1 MNYLQVMNR
10 QLCGLIAREH
20 KPASKRRVNCWSGA
34 ALSLALSMFS
44 LSAGAQVDPPEGAC
58 RIDRIEVKD
67 INVIAASKG
76 MDANGAALA
85 FTLSRVADVALNAY
99 LTFGTGGVATGYSKF
114 QKAQRVFS
122 VTESAVS
129 GDSELPSFTLSAL
142 NKEVEDEVSSPQFI
156 TEACP
161 DDPECTVESTLNDL
175 ISIVLA
181 NPPNS
186 PDQLLVSVGGRK
198 VLPLPNARYPVTIFG
213 AEVDYRPDEDDD
225 FGYNSDL
232 LPQDAQS
239 QSFIGSTF
247 VQFWENDVGAD
258 NDDLGKLD
266 VAWEGDSATG
276 PLRPEGELDTSDQV
290 RVLVGPKEEGS
301 IYEFTYALTPGTGN
315 LDEIPERLF
324 CSQQGCWSGRPNP
337 SNGAFGN
344 LEGGALGACPPN
356 YVNRGDVTTD
366 RNFGFTYCT
375 LDLACGDTFD
385 DLEIMGG
392 VSALRDGDII
402 ALQSRRVLSPDGVY
416 PYVGRV
422 GLGLPG
428 DVVKDDA
435 IASIL
440 DPSRTD
446 AQWRV
451 SKLPDGKFTLR
462 ALRTNKLLNIGGFA
476 PGGVEVNVNGADSGD
491 NTDWTIEQANEG
503 FYLSQGAFKLYVC
516 DGCAS
521 DEDRLGYNYSL
532 RATPGASD
540 DSSRWTILVKDRDRR
555 ISVDTTIEALELDS
569 LTRLVIDPGITYTI
583 NGDIVLDDLVDIEN
597 YGTIIINGAVRSE
610 GLINNLG
617 GGSIVVNG
625 SLIVATTLI
634 NSGVLSNF
642 GTVRGLGDRVRILNT
657 STGIISD
664 NRGAQAFA
672 TVKNDGA
679 IFATPGSWYEAGGGF
694 KSESGTN
701 MVDFTTTYFGL
712 PYDTACQRIGGGV
725 WDEATSTCTAGGYWV
740 QEGEGLYVSEG
751 VTLKTGDAAIVNR
764 GTITNLGVI
773 DNANGGFF
781 SCENATIQG
790 NPSTNIPSAC
800 ISSEEQQIC
809 EGYGGTWYP
818 GPGTPTCT
826 GSVFVR
832 NELRITAEMNWNLD
846 SILMGCYVTANLEEN
861 DFMLT
866 VDACPEGVGNPLLIV
881 DADATLTV
889 NAINF
894 YRGPGQLINY
904 GDIRFGGGPD
914 IPDGASQPAL
924 GLLGTGRVDN
934 YGVIS
939 PAIAVGFEEV
949 GNTGSYYN
957 YCDATGEIVGDQG
970 AYFGIRDSWG
980 FPTQVTDLCP
990 GVDSD
995 GDGVDDLLDPFP
1007 NDPLESVD
1015 SDYDGVGDGAD
1026 LFPNDASEQA
1036 DADGDGVGDA
1046 SDDFPDDALRSKD
1059 SDRDGISDNDDA
1071 FPLDPTEWA
1080 DDDADGEGN
1089 FADSYNNAVTE
1100 GAADEI
1106 VVTTAPGAADSS
1118 CSLTDVS
1125 TAPVTALPPA
1135 GMTVTTS
1142 EIGFSLRGCATDQA
1156 ESLRI
1161 IIDLGENQRAGA
1173 TAYKYSGAS
1182 GWTRISGAAING
1194 SVLSYVVV
1202 DNGPLDSNEILGEID
1217 DPVVVLSSVSSVP
1230 SMPYWLLVVMAL
1242 GLCYLGGRMVRSLD

>member
-1 MNYLQVMNR
+1 MNR
-10 QLCGLIAREH
+10 QSSGLVAREH
-20 KPASKRRVNCWSGA
+20 KPASERSVSCWSWA
-34 ALSLALSMFS
+34 ALSLALSVFP
-44 LSAGAQVDPPEGAC
+44 LSAEAQVDPPEGAC
-58 RIDRIEVKD
+58 RIDRLEVKD

-76 MDANGAALA
+76 MDASGAALA
-85 FTLSRVADVALNAY
+85 FTLSRIADVALNAY
-99 LTFGTGGVATGYSKF
+99 LTFGTGGVATGYTKF

-122 VTESAVS
+122 VAETTAS
-129 GDSELPSFTLSAL
+129 GDFFQSYTLSSL
-142 NKEVEDEVSSPQFI
+142 NKNVEDEVSSPQFI
-156 TEACP
+156 AEACP
-161 DDPECTVESTLNDL
+161 DDPQCTLESTLNDL

-181 NPPNS
+181 NPPQS
-186 PDQLLVSVGGRK
+186 PDQLVVSVGGRK

-213 AEVDYRPDEDDD
+213 SQVDYRPDEGDD
-225 FGYNSDL
+225 FGYDSDF

-239 QSFIGSTF
+239 QSFVGSTF
-247 VQFWENDVGAD
+247 IQFWENDLGSD
-258 NDDLGKLD
+258 NDDLGKID
-266 VAWEGDSATG
+266 VSWIGDSSTG
-276 PLRPEGELDTSDQV
+276 PVRPEGELDTSDQV
-290 RVLVGPKEEGS
+290 RVLVGPEEEGS

-324 CSQQGCWSGRPNP
+324 CSQQGCWSGRPDH

-356 YVNRGDVTTD
+356 YVNRGDVTTE
-366 RNFGFTYCT
+366 RNFGYTYCV

-402 ALQSRRVLSPDGVY
+402 AIQSRRLLSPDSVY

-422 GLGLPG
+422 GLGFPG
-428 DVVKDDA
+428 VKDDA

-451 SKLPDGKFTLR
+451 RKLPDGKFTLR
-462 ALRTNKLLNIGGFA
+462 ALRTNKLLNLGSPGLGGFEA
-476 PGGVEVNVNGADSGD
+476 NVNGADSGD
-491 NTDWTIEQANEG
+491 NTEWTIEQADEG

-516 DGCAS
+516 DGCAP
-521 DEDRLGYNYSL
+521 DEDRPYYNYSL
-532 RATPGASD
+532 RAIPGASN

-555 ISVDTTIEALELDS
+555 ISVDTTIETLELGS

-583 NGDIVLDDLVDIEN
+583 NGDIILDDLVDIEN
-597 YGTIIINGAVRSE
+597 YGTIVINGAVRSE

-625 SLIVATTLI
+625 SLVVATTLI

-642 GTVRGLGDRVRILNT
+642 GTVRGVGDRVRILNT

-712 PYDTACQRIGGGV
+712 PYDTACLRIGGGV

-773 DNANGGFF
+773 DNSRGGFF
-781 SCENATIQG
+781 SCENSTIEG
-790 NPSTNIPSAC
+790 NPSTNTPDAC
-800 ISSEEQQIC
+800 VSSEEQQIC

-818 GPGTPTCT
+818 GPGTPACT
-826 GSVFVR
+826 GSVLVR
-832 NELRITAEMNWNLD
+832 NELRINASMNWNLN
-846 SILMGCYVTANLEEN
+846 SILMGCYLTANLEEN
-861 DFMLT
+861 DFILT

-894 YRGPGQLINY
+894 YRGPGQVINY
-904 GDIRFGGGPD
+904 GDIRFGGGSD
-914 IPDGASQPAL
+914 IPDAASQPAL

-934 YGVIS
+934 YGFIS

-949 GNTGSYYN
+949 GNTGVYYN
-957 YCDATGEIVGDQG
+957 YCDASGDVVGDQG

-980 FPTQVTDLCP
+980 SPTQVLQFCP

-1007 NDPLESVD
+1007 NDPLESID
-1015 SDYDGVGDGAD
+1015 SDYDGVGDNAD
-1026 LFPNDASEQA
+1026 LFPNDASEQS
-1036 DADGDGVGDA
+1036 DSDGDGVGDE
-1046 SDDFPDDALRSKD
+1046 SDDFPGDALRSKD
-1059 SDRDGISDNDDA
+1059 SDRDGISDNEDA

-1089 FADSYNNAVTE
+1089 FSDSYNNAVTK
-1100 GAADEI
+1100 GAADDI
-1106 VVTTAPGAADSS
+1106 VVTTAPGTADSS

-1125 TAPVTALPPA
+1125 AAPVTASPPE

-1142 EIGFSLRGCATDQA
+1142 EVGFSLRGCATDEA
-1156 ESLRI
+1156 ESI
-1161 IIDLGENQRAGA
+1161 SISIDLGRNPPAGA
-1173 TAYKYSGAS
+1173 KAYKYSQAS
-1182 GWTRISGAAING
+1182 GWTPIPGAVIGG
-1194 SVLSYVVV
+1194 SLLTYVVV
-1202 DNGPLDSNEILGEID
+1202 DNGPLDSNGTLGEID

-1230 SMPYWLLVVMAL
+1230 SMPYWLLAL
-1242 GLCYLGGRMVRSLD
+1242 TIIGLCYLGSRRINLSHSIE